1 MDELVW
7 NDLTSAEQQ
16 AIALLGTEM
25 SVAICDKLALR
36 TLRRAGLVRGARL
49 TPKGKQLRR
58 DAILQTLA
66 A

>member
-7 NDLTSAEQQ
+7 TDLTPAEQRT
-16 AIALLGTEM
+16 IAVLGSDM
-25 SVAICDKLALR
+25 SVTICDKLALR

-49 TPKGKQLRR
+49 TQAGEQLRR
-58 DAILQTLA
+58 AAILQTLA

>member
-7 NDLTSAEQQ
+7 TDLTSAEQH
-16 AIALLGTEM
+16 AIALLGSAM

-36 TLRRAGLVRGARL
+36 MLRRTGLVRGARL
-49 TPKGKQLRR
+49 TPKGEQLRR

>member
-1 MDELVW
+1 MDDMIW
-7 NDLTSAEQQ
+7 TDLTSAEQH
-16 AIALLGTEM
+16 AIALLGTDM

-36 TLRRAGLVRGARL
+36 ALRRAGLVRGARL
-49 TPKGKQLRR
+49 TPKGEQLRR

>member
-7 NDLTSAEQQ
+7 ADLTSAEQH

-25 SVAICDKLALR
+25 SVDICDTVALR
-36 TLRRAGLVRGARL
+36 ALRRAGLVRGARL
-49 TPKGKQLRR
+49 TPKGEQLRR